1 MPDSSPAPAW
11 YPDPENSAQ
20 LRWWN
25 GTTWTAD
32 TTPVPAGSVPPP
44 APGAARGA
52 SRRRPWWVTALVVL
66 GVIMLGG
73 VLARITPALWLLVIL
88 AVLGLAVYVFIRG
101 GAPRLSLR
109 SRASGLLA
117 LGAAAL
123 LLIGGGAANGAT
135 RPAMVTAD
143 VTSSATPRSFV
154 AAAPTPTPVPTTYE
168 MVDVVTVI
176 PFERSTV
183 DDPERDLG
191 VMEVVTAGVEGSKVT
206 TYRVTKIDGKE
217 IGRTVAKETVTLP
230 PVTEVT
236 AHGTREQQAAPPAP
250 LVAQEPAG
258 QCDPNYADAC
268 VPIASD
274 VDCAGGSGNGPA
286 YVQGPVRVVGTD
298 IYRLDSNGD
307 GIGCE

>member
-1 MPDSSPAPAW
+1 
-11 YPDPENSAQ
+11 
-20 LRWWN
+20 
-25 GTTWTAD
+25 
-32 TTPVPAGSVPPP
+32 
-44 APGAARGA
+44 
-52 SRRRPWWVTALVVL
+52 VTALVIL
-66 GVIMLGG
+66 GVMVLGG
-73 VLARITPALWLLVIL
+73 VLARITPVLWALILLAAI
-88 AVLGLAVYVFIRG
+88 GLAVYVFIRG

-109 SRASGLLA
+109 SRTSGLLV

-135 RPAMVTAD
+135 RPATVTAA
-143 VTSSATPRSFV
+143 VTPSATPQAF
-154 AAAPTPTPVPTTYE
+154 AATTPTPTPVPTTFE
-168 MVDVVTVI
+168 TVDVVTAI

-191 VMEVVTAGVEGSKVT
+191 TTAIVTAGVEGSKVT
-206 TYRVTKIDGKE
+206 TYRVTKVDGKE
-217 IGRTVAKETVTLP
+217 IGRTAVKETVTVAP
-230 PVTEVT
+230 ITEVT
-236 AHGTREQQAAPPAP
+236 ANGTREQQVAAPAP

-298 IYRLDSNGD
+298 IYDLDRDGD
-307 GIGCE
+307 GIGCDK